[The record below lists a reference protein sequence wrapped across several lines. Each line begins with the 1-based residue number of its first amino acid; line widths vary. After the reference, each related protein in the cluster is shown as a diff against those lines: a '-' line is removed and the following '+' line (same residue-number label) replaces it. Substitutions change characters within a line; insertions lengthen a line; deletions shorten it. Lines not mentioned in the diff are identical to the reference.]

1 MSLIYSESLCLPD
14 GKRVKMATKN
24 MKESEYPPPS
34 AILALTGHVIS
45 GVLVETLWRKLLTG
59 EGNAFFSVE
68 SHTFIS
74 MKICLGTFRS
84 KTAAILSQ
92 SPGLGH

>member
-59 EGNAFFSVE
+59 EGNAFFFSGVAYIYKYE
-68 SHTFIS
+68 NLPGYIS
-74 MKICLGTFRS
+74 E
-84 KTAAILSQ
+84 
-92 SPGLGH
+92 